1 MVSYIRRS
9 HLAQSSLQLFT
20 CSSLQRLR
28 CQRPSQGV
36 KPAVLLSLLVLR
48 PRPSQEVLPAVL
60 ISLQSPSTGV
70 LRPAVLLSQRV
81 LPAVL
86 KHPTSSAVLLSLLT
100 ITV

>member
-1 MVSYIRRS
+1 MPAPKSGSAAISAYK
-9 HLAQSSLQLFT
+9 LAESKYWSAPPSSA
-20 CSSLQRLR
+20 S
-28 CQRPSQGV
+28 
-36 KPAVLLSLLVLR
+36 KPASAP
-48 PRPSQEVLPAVL
+48 PRPSQAALPTVL

-86 KHPTSSAVLLSLLT
+86 KHPASSAVLISLLT